1 MSENENQVTPFGQTR
16 SLMAVDPAAVAA
28 GEAVKARIQAA
39 YIMSYQKPRNIDQAR
54 AKILKMCEIPEFAE
68 KVEYSK
74 PIGGKKVKGLSIRAA
89 EAFLALYE
97 NILSEAQLLFEDD
110 NIKRIRISALDLEGN
125 TQFSRDISI
134 KKTVERLSKN
144 NREDDVISERQNSRG
159 KTTYLLRAT
168 EDEVLVKESAYV
180 SKFIRTEGLRLIP
193 ADIKEE
199 AIKKARAVLATRD
212 REDPNAAK
220 KRILDAFSGLNI
232 WPKDLEKYIGH
243 SADTISPSEIA
254 DLRTV
259 YSAIETGEASWS
271 DYVSQKFEPPKAK
284 TQTQD
289 NETTTPQNESKPETE
304 PEDETPKT
312 NPKFAELVKKEC
324 DKDFDY
330 VPSIEG
336 LAHDNLS
343 AFIELSSKH
352 NDISPYEMMD
362 NISTEGTFPGFW
374 NGFINGTWK
383 KHFEGTLPQN
393 VKPEDKSQPT
403 EPKKEPEKTGE
414 AGSDNDKPE
423 NINPFD
429 RVDWSASGL
438 KAKGTQGYWDQY
450 KDKWE
455 TASEKGKEAFKEKW
469 LRVFTKDGNLTVT
482 FPWIKKEES
491 KPDPEPDPP
500 TREPGDDT
508 ELENEHHVDYGK
520 NERDDSGLDEGEER
534 IDYRA
539 NLIKIQVEDKDLLI
553 KACDAVGYGKNLV
566 IPMAEKAQKTL
577 YEKCMELKD

>member
-1 MSENENQVTPFGQTR
+1 MSENSETPFGQQR

-134 KKTVERLSKN
+134 KKTVERKFKK
-144 NREDDVISERQNSRG
+144 NREDDYISERQNSYG
-159 KTTYLLRAT
+159 ETVYLLRAT

-199 AIKKARAVLATRD
+199 AIKKTRSVLAKRD
-212 REDPNAAK
+212 KEDPNAAK
-220 KRILDAFSGLNI
+220 KRIMDAFSGLNI
-232 WPKDLEKYIGH
+232 WPKDLEKYLRH
-243 SADTISPSEIA
+243 SVDTISASEIA

-259 YSAIETGEASWS
+259 YSAIETGEASWH

-284 TQTQD
+284 TKTQD
-289 NETTTPQNESKPETE
+289 NEVPDPENKLEPDPE
-304 PEDETPKT
+304 PEDEKPKT

-324 DKDFDY
+324 NKDFDY

-393 VKPEDKSQPT
+393 VKPEDKSQPPEQKK
-403 EPKKEPEKTGE
+403 EPKKTE
-414 AGSDNDKPE
+414 AESDNDKPE
-423 NINPFD
+423 STNPFD
-429 RVDWSASGL
+429 LIDWSASGL
-438 KAKGTQGYWDQY
+438 KSTGTQGYWDQY
-450 KDKWE
+450 KDQWE
-455 TASEKGKEAFKEKW
+455 TASKEGKEAFKEKW
-469 LRVFTKDGNLTVT
+469 LRVFTKKGNLTVT
-482 FPWIKKEES
+482 FPWIKKEEP
-491 KPDPEPDPP
+491 KLDPEPDPP

-508 ELENEHHVDYGK
+508 ELENN
-520 NERDDSGLDEGEER
+520 NEQDNSDLGEGEER
-534 IDYRA
+534 IDYRE

-577 YEKCMELKD
+577 YEKCLELKG